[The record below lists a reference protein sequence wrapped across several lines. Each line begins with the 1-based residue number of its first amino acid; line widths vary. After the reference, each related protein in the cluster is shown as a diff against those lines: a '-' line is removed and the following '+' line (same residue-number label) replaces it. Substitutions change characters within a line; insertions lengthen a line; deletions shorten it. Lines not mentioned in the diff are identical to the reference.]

1 MNESF
6 WVLTTVV
13 FGIATGCLAQAW
25 LTARAEV
32 ARRRQAAGSP
42 DSTAALRRVE
52 SMVEGIAVE
61 LERVAEHQR
70 FATRL
75 LATPATADR
84 PGA

>member
-13 FGIATGCLAQAW
+13 FGIATGCLTQAW

-32 ARRRQAAGSP
+32 ARLRQAAGSP
-42 DSTAALRRVE
+42 DSTAALQRVE
-52 SMVEGIAVE
+52 STVEAIAVE

-75 LATPATADR
+75 LSTVATAG
-84 PGA
+84 PPAA